1 MSVLAVFSLA
11 DDLSGAL
18 EVGALFAEH
27 GLGAEVITAPADG
40 AATERPVFVID
51 TETRHVS
58 PTNAQAC
65 VSDLIS
71 RFPPSAE
78 TLLYKKTDSTM
89 RGNIGGELSAL
100 SAALPGRSVVYSP
113 AYPRMGRTVSE
124 GILFVH
130 GIPVSDTEFAHDP
143 LNPVRRS
150 FIPEILRSQNDERHF
165 PLCIEEVDP
174 GKLALRESAVLL
186 CNGNSDEQI
195 QQAARF
201 VLDHRDQVI
210 AAGPAAFAASL
221 AGLLSERASVAL
233 PEITTCLIVNGSR
246 HPISIEQVRHAV
258 EHGIEVVTP
267 GASEIRDWAIVEY
280 RCDCFGL
287 ERAGFLGSL
296 LAEMLVI
303 HNPDCLL
310 IFGGDTTH
318 GFLKAIGEPSLYP
331 IAEVLPGIPLT
342 RIEGRA
348 LPNRQRDLYL
358 LTKAGAFG
366 NPDTIVSLRGKLIRQ
381 ALRAE

>member
-27 GLGAEVITAPADG
+27 GLEAEVITAASTDG
-40 AATERPVFVID
+40 ALTPERPVLVID

-58 PTNAQAC
+58 PTDAQAF
-65 VSDLIS
+65 VSDLIR
-71 RFPPSAE
+71 RFQPNES

-89 RGNIGGELSAL
+89 RGNIGSEFSAL
-100 SAALPGRSVVYSP
+100 CTALPNRSVVYSP

-150 FIPEILRSQNDERHF
+150 FIPEILRSHNDERHF

-174 GKLALRESAVLL
+174 EKLVLRENAVLV

-201 VLDHRDQVI
+201 VLEHQNQVI

-221 AGLLSERASVAL
+221 AGLISKRARITL
-233 PEITTCLIVNGSR
+233 PEIKTCLIVNGSR
-246 HPISIEQVRHAV
+246 HSLSIEQVMHAV

-267 GASEIRDWAIVEY
+267 GAGEVRDWAIVEY
-280 RCDCFGL
+280 QCDCFGL

-296 LAEMLVI
+296 LAEMLVT
-303 HNPDCLL
+303 HDPDGLL

-318 GFLKAIGEPSLYP
+318 GFLKAIGEPTLYP
-331 IAEVLPGIPLT
+331 IAEVLPGIPLSK
-342 RIEGRA
+342 INGRD
-348 LPNRQRDLYL
+348 LPNHHRDLYL

-366 NPDTIVSLRGKLIRQ
+366 KTDTITALRGKLIRQ
-381 ALRAE
+381 H